1 MDTVTS
7 YGGGESGS
15 GHPCDLLP
23 LPRLLSTTCV
33 YSQPGSPQDGQVTG
47 EQEREGRSEHES
59 VTSGEMSR
67 WKVRLVRE
75 GGVGKT
81 GKPTG
86 GGGGGEVRSISEV
99 KLSLEVKAG
108 GR

>member
-23 LPRLLSTTCV
+23 LPLPRLLSRTSV
-33 YSQPGSPQDGQVTG
+33 YSQPGTPQDRQVTG
-47 EQEREGRSEHES
+47 EQREGRSEHES
-59 VTSGEMSR
+59 VTSGGMSR

-81 GKPTG
+81 GKPTR
-86 GGGGGEVRSISEV
+86 GGGGGEVRSVS
-99 KLSLEVKAG
+99 EVKAG